1 MKKKKKKQENILKSR
16 DFCNFKKKK
25 NVQTEPC
32 LWIVMEYML
41 AFIQGPA
48 LSSPRINSL
57 QNKFKRWLT

>member
-1 MKKKKKKQENILKSR
+1 
-16 DFCNFKKKK
+16 
-25 NVQTEPC
+25 
-32 LWIVMEYML
+32 MEYML